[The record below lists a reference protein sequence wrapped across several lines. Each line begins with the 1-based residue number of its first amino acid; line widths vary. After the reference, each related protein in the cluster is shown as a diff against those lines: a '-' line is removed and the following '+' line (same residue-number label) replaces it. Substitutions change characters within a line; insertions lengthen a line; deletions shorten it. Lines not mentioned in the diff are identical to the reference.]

1 MERALL
7 CVPKFSYY
15 KEQYKSIVDE
25 KSSARM
31 KATETV
37 ADDLWKLEKEF
48 IDAAGEELTGLSAD
62 DADFSSVLSGIDPSR
77 DALASANSFSRKAA
91 MMAARE
97 HFSILEVQYNPKT
110 LSFSAASGKQ
120 VDTESS
126 GMGAGATT
134 NLRQNKVSTNVVLN
148 CDLIFDDVSINDA
161 FTEQTYTDNPVNG
174 LAQKA
179 ANEMSKSLLPGKEAG
194 TLDSYHSVQKY
205 LDGLLALLVSPFSSQ
220 VMFYWSGMCFRGQ
233 LVNVN
238 GSYTMFNP
246 AGEPVRAV
254 VSIRIRQRI
263 NIPGSDKQWDKAFA
277 KVFKEGKDTGLAS
290 KLSEATNNKL
300 INLNL

>member
-7 CVPKFSYY
+7 CVPKFSYFS
-15 KEQYKSIVDE
+15 EQYKSIVDE
-25 KSSARM
+25 KGNARSN
-31 KATETV
+31 ATDTA
-37 ADDLWKLEKEF
+37 ADELRKLEEEF
-48 IDAAGEELTGLSAD
+48 RKGANQSLLGDAVSED
-62 DADFSSVLSGIDPSR
+62 DYSSILSGLDPSR
-77 DALASANSFSRKAA
+77 DAVAKANSFSRKAR
-91 MMAARE
+91 MMAADN
-97 HFSILEVQYNPKT
+97 HFSILEVQYNPKS
-110 LSFSAASGKQ
+110 LSFSSASGKQ
-120 VDTESS
+120 VDTEAS

-134 NLRQNKVSTNVVLN
+134 NLRQNKVVTNVVMS

-179 ANEMSKSLLPGKEAG
+179 ANEMSKSLLPGKESG
-194 TLDSYHSVQKY
+194 TLEKYHSVQKY
-205 LDGLLALLVSPFSSQ
+205 LDGLLSLLVSPFSSQ

-246 AGEPVRAV
+246 AGEPVRATV
-254 VSIRIRQRI
+254 NIRIRQRAT
-263 NIPGSDKQWDKAFA
+263 IPDSNKQWDSAFE
-277 KVFKEGKDTGLAS
+277 KVFKEDKDTGLSS
-290 KLSEATNNKL
+290 KFSELTNNKL

>member
-7 CVPKFSYY
+7 CVPKFSYF
-15 KEQYKSIVDE
+15 KEQYKSIVGKDDE
-25 KSSARM
+25 AREA
-31 KATETV
+31 ATKTAAEELL
-37 ADDLWKLEKEF
+37 DLEKELE
-48 IDAAGEELTGLSAD
+48 IGVGENLTGLKVTDEKFAD
-62 DADFSSVLSGIDPSR
+62 TLSGIDPSR
-77 DALASANSFSRKAA
+77 DAMAKANSLSRKAA
-91 MMAARE
+91 MMAARN

-120 VDTESS
+120 VDTEGS

-148 CDLIFDDVSINDA
+148 CDLIFDDMSINDA
-161 FTEQTYTDNPVNG
+161 FTEQTYTDNPLNG

-179 ANEMSKSLLPGKEAG
+179 ANEMSKSLLPGNG
-194 TLDSYHSVQKY
+194 PQGVDSYHSVQKY
-205 LDGLLALLVSPFSSQ
+205 LDGLMALLVSPFSSQ
-220 VMFYWSGMCFRGQ
+220 IMFYWSGMSFRGQ

-254 VSIRIRQRI
+254 ASIRIRQRM
-263 NIPGSDKQWDKAFA
+263 NIPDADVQWNKAFD

-290 KLSEATNNKL
+290 KFAENTNNKL